1 LIGTIYGYGMF
12 YMDYEKRE
20 FSHGQLCKV
29 IHSNVEIIE
38 TNRINKVYIDRQNS
52 LWGLTEMNGA
62 WMSHGLI
69 LGEKAKGFASF
80 EYTLDYFPFVSDNYN
95 HVSLSG
101 DHYES
106 DHFTDMHNLENNNY
120 LITTK
125 AGELLQMNFE
135 TKEVEL
141 LFQQNNTFLGIID
154 HKNEQTFIANSNGFL
169 TYNHV
174 NQSFKEYNKNIG
186 IAHSGNS
193 FFKNSN
199 GDLLLG
205 GVGGFSLVPNWKA
218 VQKKALG
225 NKNYLSKINVMGK
238 NISLNNIDEKL
249 VLEYNKNFVEFF
261 PSRLNFD
268 QVETP
273 KFDYRMKGLNDN
285 WVRTSEAILY
295 NDLSPGE
302 YTLQLKEPNLK
313 EETYSL
319 PILITPP
326 FWQKLW
332 FQLCCLAILVFVGY
346 TYVKLKLT
354 RERKLANL
362 KLETEIAAQE
372 SERKRL
378 AQDLHDDFGVR
389 ISALKM
395 YINTIEN
402 LSQDKDEKLAKLS
415 HSAVDLVDNSMK
427 DLRNLLTNLSPNSLR
442 EHGLFAAISELIH
455 SINRVGKI
463 EISFDTNCSNE
474 KFEPSI
480 ELNIFRVIQE
490 LLNNS
495 VKHARCDSIGIQI
508 ILDQGYL
515 RISFSDNGI
524 GFNRN
529 QSKMGYGFTNIENRI
544 KMISGSIKWPN
555 EFSNETN
562 ILIPN
567 K

>member
-1 LIGTIYGYGMF
+1 LI
-12 YMDYEKRE
+12 K
-20 FSHGQLCKV
+20 
-29 IHSNVEIIE
+29 
-38 TNRINKVYIDRQNS
+38 
-52 LWGLTEMNGA
+52 
-62 WMSHGLI
+62 
-69 LGEKAKGFASF
+69 
-80 EYTLDYFPFVSDNYN
+80 
-95 HVSLSG
+95 
-101 DHYES
+101 
-106 DHFTDMHNLENNNY
+106 
-120 LITTK
+120 
-125 AGELLQMNFE
+125 
-135 TKEVEL
+135 
-141 LFQQNNTFLGIID
+141 
-154 HKNEQTFIANSNGFL
+154 
-169 TYNHV
+169 
-174 NQSFKEYNKNIG
+174 
-186 IAHSGNS
+186 
-193 FFKNSN
+193 
-199 GDLLLG
+199 
-205 GVGGFSLVPNWKA
+205 WK
-218 VQKKALG
+218 
-225 NKNYLSKINVMGK
+225 
-238 NISLNNIDEKL
+238 
-249 VLEYNKNFVEFF
+249 
-261 PSRLNFD
+261 
-268 QVETP
+268 
-273 KFDYRMKGLNDN
+273 
-285 WVRTSEAILY
+285 
-295 NDLSPGE
+295 
-302 YTLQLKEPNLK
+302 
-313 EETYSL
+313 
-319 PILITPP
+319 
-326 FWQKLW
+326 
-332 FQLCCLAILVFVGY
+332 
-346 TYVKLKLT
+346 
-354 RERKLANL
+354 
-362 KLETEIAAQE
+362 
-372 SERKRL
+372 
-378 AQDLHDDFGVR
+378 R